1 MYTRKFII
9 AIITIIF
16 VYIGY
21 RTKDIL
27 LILGSFILGLFLMRI
42 VEIIK
47 KRKEEKELL
56 ENIKEIN
63 NKMK

>member
-21 RTKDIL
+21 RKKDIL

-56 ENIKEIN
+56 KNIKEIN